1 MKYLTKQGNRFLHSQ
16 GWNWVKQTLNTPG
29 QVKVTTCLGWKLML
43 YWNYKIYWS
52 IKDVAIHIRKWHRWR
67 QVLCFFGVV
76 HIVTNQNIQNK
87 FGKSGETV
95 SMRFAEVLDDLCL
108 LAQKIV
114 RPIST
119 LFMFHKK
126 LRMILDIHH
135 ILMDAL
141 VLLRKKEISNS
152 KCDVSI

>member
-1 MKYLTKQGNRFLHSQ
+1 
-16 GWNWVKQTLNTPG
+16 
-29 QVKVTTCLGWKLML
+29 
-43 YWNYKIYWS
+43 
-52 IKDVAIHIRKWHRWR
+52 
-67 QVLCFFGVV
+67 VLCFFGVV
-76 HIVTNQNIQNK
+76 HIVTDQNIQNK